1 MSFEPEITKVHEDAR
16 GRMYSI
22 SLPGDRELML
32 LFSEKGSLRGGHSH
46 DVPEAVLML
55 TGKMRYHKTGDGWE
69 RRQVLTAG
77 QGDSHPAGEVH
88 MGEFLEDS
96 WLIEMKLGTT
106 RTGWHNTNYEP
117 FRKLVEDNIR
127 R

>member
-32 LFSEKGSLRGGHSH
+32 LFSAKGSLRGGHSH
-46 DVPEAVLML
+46 DVPESVLML
-55 TGKMRYHKTGDGWE
+55 TGRMRYHKLDGE
-69 RRQVLTAG
+69 EVLGEG
-77 QGDSHPAGEVH
+77 QGDFHEPGEVH

-96 WLIEMKLGTT
+96 WLIEWKICDNK
-106 RTGWHNTNYEP
+106 RVWSNTDHDPYRERVRANAAQ
-117 FRKLVEDNIR
+117 IGI
-127 R
+127 